1 MRSYCSW
8 NNRQES
14 YGIKKSYPTIYSSSS
29 RARLPRVIQGTAEYI
44 YGVYST
50 QHILYVFTL
59 SGIRRGTVEGG
70 QVHGVVAQE
79 EPRRG

>member
-1 MRSYCSW
+1 MRSYFSW

-14 YGIKKSYPTIYSSSS
+14 YGIKQSYPTIYSS

-44 YGVYST
+44 YEVYNT

-70 QVHGVVAQE
+70 EVHGIVSQE